1 MLGFVSMLA
10 VMVLPQEEV
19 KFEPVETISTGGSFA
34 MDKALIPERPN
45 LVVFFQETSSAD
57 KDLVQQLSEK
67 AVKSKKVAL
76 RLVKLKNLD
85 QPAAKE
91 HGVMETPTLIV
102 FDRFGTQLA
111 RTSRMDEIDAA
122 MVKALKLARI
132 KWVSESDPEAESTY
146 RMMGGGKQPVAD
158 IMKTMSLQPQWME
171 LVARLAGI
179 AHFSPNTNLPKKT
192 KEMIATYVSAINHC
206 KF

>member
-1 MLGFVSMLA
+1 MLGFVSLLA
-10 VMVLPQEEV
+10 VIVLSQEEAR
-19 KFEPVETISTGGSFA
+19 FEPVETISTGGSFV
-34 MDKALIPERPN
+34 MEKALIPERPN
-45 LVVFFQETSSAD
+45 LVVFFQETSTAD

-76 RLVKLKNLD
+76 RLVKLKNLE
-85 QPAAKE
+85 QPAARE
-91 HGVMETPTLIV
+91 HTVTETPTLMV

-111 RTSRMDEIDAA
+111 RTSKMEEIDAA

-146 RMMGGGKQPVAD
+146 RTMGGGKQPVAE

-171 LVARLAGI
+171 LIARLAGT
-179 AHFSPNTNLPKKT
+179 AHFSNTNLPRKT